1 MSRFLSR
8 FTAISL
14 KTYSTNQMATKR
26 KASAKK
32 QANRADNEENRV
44 LQWVKSEPPRAI
56 EMGTLLSVLTEGWD
70 WSKAI
75 GVSSDTSNGQRHF
88 KEVPINSPIKI
99 NTSKGRLY
107 GEFFGEDESP
117 VACILEGFE
126 YPPGKPVVCK
136 EGPKGV
142 AIIEGKGSFIVQQA
156 RIKDPNGPTSLLKSG
171 KLAKPVVIGSTT
183 YQFAAFSLSWNAI
196 KSNFCLRVVCFANEL
211 PDRILPIEKDRL
223 NYFCIWLNQW
233 WGKHFDE
240 IVQKKRDEK
249 KKLMAECYNPEGIDP
264 WENQCEVLRNLMV
277 EDYPK
282 LFAAWEMLKN
292 AKTEHAREDARQKA
306 RLAFIAE
313 WKAVTG
319 TPPSW
324 VDDRGFSQDDDFI
337 ELLFNATKKNPGS
350 KSGADKWWLAINWT
364 GKKLLIMKPKQ
375 LAECYFQ
382 ETGQNVS
389 GDTLARYS
397 RDIGLKNM
405 RKQGP
410 TGVRNK

>member
-1 MSRFLSR
+1 MSRFLSI

-14 KTYSTNQMATKR
+14 KTYSTDQMAAKR
-26 KASAKK
+26 KASTKTLPS
-32 QANRADNEENRV
+32 QARGNENPFGLLVECAPI
-44 LQWVKSEPPRAI
+44 KSI
-56 EMGTLLSVLTEGWD
+56 ELESSLAALTVGWD
-70 WSKAI
+70 WGEGIS
-75 GVSSDTSNGQRHF
+75 VNL
-88 KEVPINSPIKI
+88 
-99 NTSKGRLY
+99 NTSEGRLNL
-107 GEFFGEDESP
+107 EFLSDEGTP
-117 VACILEGFE
+117 VACILEGFTFYE
-126 YPPGKPVVCK
+126 NCPAKSGGPEGIMMAESKKPEVC
-136 EGPKGV
+136 
-142 AIIEGKGSFIVQQA
+142 SNVQ
-156 RIKDPNGPTSLLKSG
+156 RGFGERLIKSG
-171 KLAKPVVIGSTT
+171 KLTKPLVMGSTAFQ
-183 YQFAAFSLSWNAI
+183 YAAFILR
-196 KSNFCLRVVCFANEL
+196 KVSNSAFRQPVVCFAVEIPQL
-211 PDRILPIEKDRL
+211 KSPTDESPLWR
-223 NYFCIWLNQW
+223 FAFWLDQW
-233 WGKHFDE
+233 WDKHVKG
-240 IVQKKRDEK
+240 IVK
-249 KKLMAECYNPEGIDP
+249 KKDDERKQLMAECYNPEGIDP
-264 WENQCEVLRNLMV
+264 WENQCEVLRNLMA

>member
-1 MSRFLSR
+1 MGMCLQQVSIPGHRLPMSRFLSR

-75 GVSSDTSNGQRHF
+75 GVNSDTSNGQKHF

-107 GEFFGEDESP
+107 GEFFGEEESP

-171 KLAKPVVIGSTT
+171 KLAKPVVIGSTA

-196 KSNFCLRVVCFANEL
+196 QSNFGLWVVCFANEL
-211 PDRILPIEKDRL
+211 PNRILPTEKDRL

-233 WGKHFDE
+233 WGEHFDE

-249 KKLMAECYNPEGIDP
+249 KQLMAECYNPEGIDP
-264 WENQCEVLRNLMV
+264 WENQCVVLRNLTAK
-277 EDYPK
+277 DYPK
-282 LFAAWEMLKN
+282 LFAAWGKRKF
-292 AKTEHAREDARQKA
+292 AKSEEEKKGVLQEI
-306 RLAFIAE
+306 RLAHIVDETAITGKRPSIAFEEELWRNDTLIDAFILKLAQSM
-313 WKAVTG
+313 KGKV
-319 TPPSW
+319 
-324 VDDRGFSQDDDFI
+324 
-337 ELLFNATKKNPGS
+337 GS
-350 KSGADKWWLAINWT
+350 KTNSKKWWLAINWT
-364 GKKLLIMKPKQ
+364 EKKLFKMNDKQ
-375 LAECYFQ
+375 LAKCF
-382 ETGQNVS
+382 
-389 GDTLARYS
+389 
-397 RDIGLKNM
+397 
-405 RKQGP
+405 
-410 TGVRNK
+410 